1 MTQSVL
7 ITGAGSGIGLAT
19 AIYLA
24 QQGFRVYATAP
35 DRDQFEA
42 IEAAAQ
48 THQVRLD
55 SLVLD
60 VTKPETIQACVAQ
73 IVAEAGSI
81 DAVVNCAGLG
91 LRGFFED
98 LSEAEIRR
106 VFDVNVFGVMA
117 VTRAVLPYMRAAQR
131 GHIVIVTSAG
141 GRVASMTIS
150 GYCAGKFALEGFGE
164 ALSLEMAPLNV
175 NVSLIE
181 PGLVMTP
188 HFTAHR
194 GRAAASLDPSSPY
207 HAWFMQHEQM
217 VDRMLQ
223 TNRIT
228 PADVAKAIHKALRA
242 RRPRLRY
249 VVGWRAALLI
259 ALRRFLPERL
269 FLPIYANQLKRIVT
283 KPSQPAQTLQELSL
297 PGATSLDYLG
307 FDSHTGTSDPHVQR

>member
-24 QQGFRVYATAP
+24 RQGFQVYASAP
-35 DRDQFEA
+35 TRDQFET
-42 IEAAAQ
+42 IEAAVQ
-48 THQVRLD
+48 KHHVRLTP
-55 SLVLD
+55 LLLD
-60 VTKPETIQACVAQ
+60 VTVPSTIQACVDQ
-73 IVAEAGSI
+73 IVTETGGI
-81 DAVVNCAGLG
+81 YAVVNSAGLG

-98 LSEAEIRR
+98 LAEEEIRR

-117 VTRAVLPYMRAAQR
+117 VTRAVLPHMRAARR

-164 ALSLEMAPLNV
+164 SLSLEVAPFDV

-188 HFTAHR
+188 HFTRHR
-194 GRAAASLDPSSPY
+194 GRAAAALDPNSPY

-223 TNRIT
+223 ANRIT
-228 PADVAKAIHKALRA
+228 PADVAKAIHKALVA
-242 RRPRLRY
+242 RRPKLRY

-259 ALRRFLPERL
+259 ALRRYLPERL

-283 KPSQPAQTLQELSL
+283 KPSHPAQHLQELAL
-297 PGATSLDYLG
+297 PGAATLDYLG
-307 FDSHTGTSDPHVQR
+307 FESPAGPNDPQR